1 MEGGSRG
8 GRYRVV
14 LKVLVSGVVRIFV
27 GFGVRLL
34 AHPKIFLAPVRFRN
48 SSA

>member
-14 LKVLVSGVVRIFV
+14 LKVLVPEWFEY
-27 GFGVRLL
+27 LL
-34 AHPKIFLAPVRFRN
+34 V
-48 SSA
+48 SA